1 MPGAFSNPIY
11 GKPAGIPTRI
21 SSRSCCRSFKPR
33 AVMVAENQSY
43 WESIEADIE
52 AHLKKALPVRAPAS
66 VFEPLRYLA
75 LAAPRTT
82 APALCVAA
90 CELVGCER
98 DQAMDAASAIHL
110 MHAAT
115 HAHRHLPL
123 SSDVPG
129 SKPAVPHKF
138 GPNIELLTGDAL
150 IPFGLELLARSMDYP
165 ARTSPDNIVR
175 VIIEITRA
183 TGSQGVLE
191 AQYRET
197 QSAMTG
203 GEKVTGAGKKT
214 GLLHA
219 CGAACGGIIG
229 GGSEEEIE
237 RLRNFGHYVELINGV
252 GTEEKMKE
260 WKISAMK
267 ELEMLEGREI
277 GQISSLLALHFCTV

>member
-1 MPGAFSNPIY
+1 
-11 GKPAGIPTRI
+11 
-21 SSRSCCRSFKPR
+21 
-33 AVMVAENQSY
+33 MVAENKPY
-43 WESIEADIE
+43 WASIEADID
-52 AHLKKALPVRAPAS
+52 AHLKKALPVRQPAS

-75 LAAPRTT
+75 LGAPRTT

-90 CELVGCER
+90 CELVGCDR

-115 HAHRHLPL
+115 YAHRHLPL
-123 SSDVPG
+123 ASDVPG
-129 SKPAVPHKF
+129 TKPTVHHEY

-150 IPFGLELLARSMDYP
+150 MPFGLELLARSMDGP
-165 ARTSPDNIVR
+165 TRTNPDRIVR

-197 QSAMTG
+197 QSSITG
-203 GEKVTGAGKKT
+203 GKKINSAGNRT

-219 CGAACGGIIG
+219 CGAACGAIIG

-237 RLRNFGHYVELINGV
+237 RLRNFGHYIEMINGV

-267 ELEMLEGREI
+267 ELEMFQGREI
-277 GQISSLLALHFCTV
+277 GQISSILELNFCSV

>member
-1 MPGAFSNPIY
+1 MAGAFSNPIY
-11 GKPAGIPTRI
+11 GKPAAIPARI
-21 SSRSCCRSFKPR
+21 SCRSLVGFRPR

-43 WESIEADIE
+43 WASIEADIE
-52 AHLKKALPVRAPAS
+52 AHLKKALPVRPPAS

-90 CELVGCER
+90 CELFGGDRE
-98 DQAMDAASAIHL
+98 QAMDAASAIHL

-123 SSDVPG
+123 SSGVVGAKASEP
-129 SKPAVPHKF
+129 VYHKF

-165 ARTSPDNIVR
+165 TRINPDKIVR

-183 TGSQGVLE
+183 TGSQGVLD
-191 AQYRET
+191 AIN
-197 QSAMTG
+197 G
-203 GEKVTGAGKKT
+203 GEKVTGGGKRR

-237 RLRNFGHYVELINGV
+237 RLRNFGHYVEMINGV

-267 ELEMLEGREI
+267 ELERLEGREI
-277 GQISSLLALHFCTV
+277 GQISSLLALHFCSV